1 MSGTWDPE
9 VWASLSCAL
18 VSDCLERFQAMD
30 AGVRRL
36 SGGRLLGR
44 AVPVRTMVGE
54 SATLHAAVQQA
65 PAGAVLVIDA
75 EGHLGRAVWGEV
87 LTVAAQAA
95 GLSGV
100 VIDGVIRDVAAIRE
114 RGFPVFARG
123 SCPAGPHKG
132 WKGEIGQP
140 VTCGGVVTRAGDLVV
155 GDDDGVV
162 VVPSERIADV
172 AAAAQERLRT
182 EAEWLRRIESGETS
196 VDVLG
201 LKTK

>member
-1 MSGTWDPE
+1 MSRTWEPE
-9 VWASLSCAL
+9 VWASLSTAL

-36 SGGRLLGR
+36 SGERLLGP

-65 PAGAVLVIDA
+65 PAGSVLVIDA

-100 VIDGVIRDVAAIRE
+100 VIDGVIRDVGAIRA
-114 RGFPVFARG
+114 RGFPIFARG

-140 VTCGGVVTRAGDLVV
+140 VTCGGVVTHGGDLVM

-162 VVPSERIADV
+162 VVPSARIAEV
-172 AAAAQERLRT
+172 AAAAQQRMRT
-182 EAEWLRRIESGETS
+182 EAEWLRRIASGEKS

-201 LKTK
+201 LKTW